1 MCESD
6 PVEILLVED
15 NPADAE
21 LALHALRKSKIA
33 NHVLHLRDGAEAL
46 DFMFCRGHYATRSGD
61 DRPSIILLDLK
72 LPKVDGLQV
81 LHELKSNPRTRA
93 VPVILLT
100 SSQEEHDMITGY
112 QNGVNSYIQKPVNFA
127 EFQDVVHRL
136 GFYWLVVNRKP
147 PAAAFSAA

>member
-1 MCESD
+1 MCESSQVD
-6 PVEILLVED
+6 ILLVED

-33 NHVLHLRDGAEAL
+33 NNIVHLQDGAEAL
-46 DFMFCRGHYATRSGD
+46 DFMFGRGAYANRESD
-61 DRPSIILLDLK
+61 PRPALILLDLK

-81 LHELKSNPRTRA
+81 LQELKSHPKTRA

-112 QNGVNSYIQKPVNFA
+112 QRGVNSYIQKPVNFV
-127 EFQDVVHRL
+127 EFQEVVHKL

-147 PAAAFSAA
+147 PVGAYLGA